1 MKLVTFQPLRTIG
14 LPNVSYIKPEHLF
27 KEKQAIVEA
36 DWVLFPEYWQVNS
49 LVYGLKKRIFP
60 SIQSYHL
67 GHNKIEM
74 TRALWTVC
82 PKHVPY
88 TQILANTEAHIEQIL
103 EEFPFPFIAKEVRN
117 SMGRGVFLIESEAQF
132 RDYARHND
140 ILYVQEYLPIDRDL
154 RITFVGD
161 EVIGAYWRVGREGHY
176 LNNVAQGGTIS
187 FKHVPPDAIRLV
199 EKVAKQLGIN
209 HAGFDVAV
217 AGDKLYFLEF
227 NVLFGNM
234 GFRDTQQL
242 VEKKIWEYL
251 VTHRSPDSPP
261 IKPDTPAPRA
271 S

>member
-1 MKLVTFQPLRTIG
+1 MKLVTFQPMRTIG

-27 KEKQAIVEA
+27 KEKQTIAEA
-36 DWVLFPEYWQVNS
+36 DWILFPEYWQVNV

-67 GHNKIEM
+67 GHNKVEM
-74 TRALWTVC
+74 TRALWAVC
-82 PKHVPY
+82 PEHVPY
-88 TQILANTEAHIEQIL
+88 TQILANTEANIEHIL

-117 SMGRGVFLIESEAQF
+117 SMGRGVFLIESEAQLQ
-132 RDYARHND
+132 DYARHND

-161 EVIGAYWRVGREGHY
+161 EVIGAYWRVGQEGHF

-187 FKHVPPDAIRLV
+187 FEHVPPGAIRLV
-199 EKVAKQLGIN
+199 ETVAKQLGIN
-209 HAGFDVAV
+209 HAGFDIAV
-217 AGDKLYFLEF
+217 VGERLYFLEF

-234 GFRDTQQL
+234 GFRDNQQL
-242 VEKKIWEYL
+242 IERKIWEYL
-251 VTHRSPDSPP
+251 LTHSSPDSPP
-261 IKPDTPAPRA
+261 FKPITPAPRA